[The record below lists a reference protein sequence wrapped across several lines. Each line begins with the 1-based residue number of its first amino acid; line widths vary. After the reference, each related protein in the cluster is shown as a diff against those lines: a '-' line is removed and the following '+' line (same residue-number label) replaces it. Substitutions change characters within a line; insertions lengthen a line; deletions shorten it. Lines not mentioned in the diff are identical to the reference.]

1 MTVTLSVRAVVT
13 AVVAMA
19 RIVVGFERR
28 TEPRT
33 ETGAEAASESGVEPR
48 SEGATVPPAAEPA
61 EAEVRVQVVLLLSA
75 ESAGHRLK

>member
-48 SEGATVPPAAEPA
+48 SEGATVPPAAK
-61 EAEVRVQVVLLLSA
+61 RQ
-75 ESAGHRLK
+75 R